1 MHDSRVQSRGL
12 RAGAGVRGA
21 AAGRGP
27 GGGGVRGPRAGSG
40 TRGPAAALWLVLTY
54 GVPAGLLLAR
64 SHDSV
69 VGDVNGTWL
78 LWGVATQ
85 SLSVVA
91 STLVSAWPSQ
101 SGLLAPVAVGLWS
114 IGLVL
119 YLLLV
124 SLILLHWLTV
134 PYWILMGAAAITVL
148 AGARILGL
156 PAALAVVRTTSG
168 FVEGF
173 SFVLWAF
180 GTWWIR
186 CSSCSASGATS
197 DATGR

>member
-1 MHDSRVQSRGL
+1 M
-12 RAGAGVRGA
+12 A
-21 AAGRGP
+21 AA
-27 GGGGVRGPRAGSG
+27 V
-40 TRGPAAALWLVLTY
+40 WLILTY
-54 GVPAGLLLAR
+54 GVPASLLLAR

-78 LWGVATQ
+78 LWVVATQ
-85 SLSVVA
+85 SLSVVT
-91 STLVSAWPSQ
+91 STPVPAWPYQ

-134 PYWILMGAAAITVL
+134 PMTPQTLGPLYWILMGATAIIVP
-148 AGARILGL
+148 AGAGILGL
-156 PAALAVVRTTSG
+156 PAALAAIKVAAG

-173 SFVLWAF
+173 SLALWAF
-180 GTWWIR
+180 GT
-186 CSSCSASGATS
+186 
-197 DATGR
+197 

>member
-1 MHDSRVQSRGL
+1 
-12 RAGAGVRGA
+12 
-21 AAGRGP
+21 
-27 GGGGVRGPRAGSG
+27 
-40 TRGPAAALWLVLTY
+40 
-54 GVPAGLLLAR
+54 
-64 SHDSV
+64 
-69 VGDVNGTWL
+69 VNGTWL

-134 PYWILMGAAAITVL
+134 PTTPQTLGSPYWILMGAAAITVL